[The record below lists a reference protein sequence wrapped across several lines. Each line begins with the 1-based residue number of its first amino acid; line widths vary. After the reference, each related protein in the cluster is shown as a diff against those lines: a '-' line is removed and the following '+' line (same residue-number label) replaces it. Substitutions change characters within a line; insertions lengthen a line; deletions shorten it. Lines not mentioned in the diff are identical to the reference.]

1 MAREGVSTM
10 PAVEVNH
17 IVKSYADK
25 VVVDDLSFS
34 VAQNEIFGLI
44 GPNGAGKTTT
54 IRMMMDIIKPDSGE
68 VTILGEKLSEAS
80 KNRLGYLP
88 EERGLYRK
96 LTVMD
101 SIVYLASLKGMDS
114 RSARGKADKLLNQ
127 TGMLS
132 HSRKRIEELSKG
144 MGQIIQFIVTIIHDP
159 ELVILDEPF
168 SALDPVNTELIKRM
182 FVDLRNQGKAV
193 ILSTHQ
199 MNQVEELC
207 DRILMIDN
215 GRPVL
220 YGNLT
225 ELKSRYRSHSII
237 LDFEGELGQVPG
249 VTEKRTHKGYVELVL
264 DGNTTPKQ
272 VLERLVSTG
281 IVINRFEV
289 ATPSLNEIFLEV
301 AGKNHE

>member
-1 MAREGVSTM
+1 M

-17 IVKSYADK
+17 IIKSYADK
-25 VVVDDLSFS
+25 AAVNDLAFS
-34 VAQNEIFGLI
+34 VNQGEIFGLI

-54 IRMMMDIIKPDSGE
+54 IRMLMDIIKPDSGD

-80 KNRLGYLP
+80 KNKLGYMP

-96 LTVMD
+96 LSVID
-101 SIVYLASLKGMDS
+101 SIIYLASLKGMH
-114 RSARGKADKLLNQ
+114 RHSAEEKANELLNQ
-127 TGMLS
+127 TGMLPNK
-132 HSRKRIEELSKG
+132 RKKIEELSKG

-168 SALDPVNTELIKRM
+168 AGLDPVNTELLKKM
-182 FVDLRNQGKAV
+182 FVGLRTQGKAV

-207 DRILMIDN
+207 DRVLMIND
-215 GRPVL
+215 GRAVL

-225 ELKSRYRSHSII
+225 EIKSRYRSHSVI

-249 VTEKRTHKGYVELVL
+249 VAEKRMHKGYVELVL
-264 DGNTTPKQ
+264 DGNTAPKQ

-301 AGKNHE
+301 AAKDHE